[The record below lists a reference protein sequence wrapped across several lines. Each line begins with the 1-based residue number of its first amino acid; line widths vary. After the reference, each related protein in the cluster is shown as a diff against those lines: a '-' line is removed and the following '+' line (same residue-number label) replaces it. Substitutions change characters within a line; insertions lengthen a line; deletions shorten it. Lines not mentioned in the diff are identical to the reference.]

1 MGEKVT
7 DITVQFKEVPH
18 SLSRKVLGEHIGVNR
33 LTMGIYPDERISLM
47 FQTKYPGPRMILQ
60 PVTMDFRYAQ
70 GQKDALMEAY
80 EKLLLDC
87 MLGDQM
93 LFLRQ
98 DSVELCWAFLT
109 PILNACET
117 CSDRSETLLFYEA
130 GKWGTQ
136 AVEELNRTRMSD
148 AAVGAS

>member
-1 MGEKVT
+1 
-7 DITVQFKEVPH
+7 
-18 SLSRKVLGEHIGVNR
+18 
-33 LTMGIYPDERISLM
+33 
-47 FQTKYPGPRMILQ
+47 
-60 PVTMDFRYAQ
+60 MDFRYAQ
-70 GQKDALMEAY
+70 GQKNALMEAY

-117 CSDRSETLLFYEA
+117 CSDRVETLLFYESGA
-130 GKWGTQ
+130 WGTA
-136 AVEELNRTRMSD
+136 AVEDLNRKRMKDPVIRS
-148 AAVGAS
+148 